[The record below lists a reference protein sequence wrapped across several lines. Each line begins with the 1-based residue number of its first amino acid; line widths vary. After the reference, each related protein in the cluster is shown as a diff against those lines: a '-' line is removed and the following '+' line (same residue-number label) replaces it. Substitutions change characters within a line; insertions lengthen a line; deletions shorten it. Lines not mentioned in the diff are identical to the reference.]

1 MNRDETPTQNWR
13 QSPARGIFFVQILV
27 GKIEMN
33 IRLLSGLCLVAAC
46 YFGSLPEQQVLA
58 QVLNVQQPIVEQ
70 FGVAST
76 VLVPDRGR
84 AHLGSLSTGRD
95 FDARFGPFPAGRVCI
110 RERTHSDLSASV
122 FIHDLAEMD
131 SLILNRPDSAPPLS
145 FEESEAES
153 RRRATFGMTAP
164 LNPRD
169 RNLRRSTLPVAAPVP
184 QAQPL
189 LQSGPVADRIASEY
203 LRKADQALQAGN
215 VSLARIYFQ
224 LAEKNGA
231 PRQTEPSAEQSTARS
246 PFR

>member
-1 MNRDETPTQNWR
+1 MN
-13 QSPARGIFFVQILV
+13 ARFLPG
-27 GKIEMN
+27 
-33 IRLLSGLCLVAAC
+33 LLLVAGC
-46 YFGSLPEQQVLA
+46 YFGALPAQPVRA

-84 AHLGSLSTGRD
+84 SHLGSLSTGRD
-95 FDARFGPFPAGRVCI
+95 FDARFGPFPAGRVRL
-110 RERTHSDLSASV
+110 REQTHSSLSASV

-131 SLILNRPDSAPPLS
+131 SLLLNRPNSAPPFP

-153 RRRATFGMTAP
+153 RKRTAAGMTAP

-169 RNLRRSTLPVAAPVP
+169 RNVRRSTLPVAATAP

-189 LQSGPVADRIASEY
+189 LQAGPVADRIASEY
-203 LRKADQALQAGN
+203 LRKAEQALQAGN

-224 LAEKNGA
+224 LAEKNGS
-231 PRQTEPSAEQSTARS
+231 PRQTDASAEQSTSRR